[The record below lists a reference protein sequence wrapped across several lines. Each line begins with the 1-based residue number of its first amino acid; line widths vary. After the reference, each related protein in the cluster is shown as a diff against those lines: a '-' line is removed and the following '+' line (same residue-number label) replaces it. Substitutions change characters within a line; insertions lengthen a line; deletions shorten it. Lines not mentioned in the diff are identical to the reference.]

1 MLASSTIII
10 FASKFSG
17 VLLITLCTVRS
28 SAVAASL
35 WKQMITD
42 VAGRSCGYLR
52 AFSSHLKEKKWWR
65 DVEVEY
71 IKSSVEYHNI
81 IFNKILP
88 I

>member
-10 FASKFSG
+10 FASNFSG

-28 SAVAASL
+28 SAVTASL

-52 AFSSHLKEKKWWR
+52 AFSSHLKEKKWR